1 MPRSRGG
8 GFTSCVSRDG
18 AGQVFG
24 VKLSVTTQS
33 EESAS
38 RLANAFAAAVKAE
51 QRRTGEGKACAPAPS
66 PAIGSRRRTRE
77 PTK

>member
-1 MPRSRGG
+1 
-8 GFTSCVSRDG
+8 VSQDG
-18 AGQVFG
+18 AGQVYG

-51 QRRTGEGKACAPAPS
+51 QRRTGEGKASAPPAS
-66 PAIGSRRRTRE
+66 QAIGSRRKARE
-77 PTK
+77 LKK

>member
-1 MPRSRGG
+1 VPRNRGG
-8 GFTSCVSRDG
+8 GFTSCVSQDG
-18 AGQVFG
+18 AGQVYG
-24 VKLSVTTQS
+24 VKLSVTTTN

-51 QRRTGEGKACAPAPS
+51 QRRTGEGKACAPIPAPALS
-66 PAIGSRRRTRE
+66 SRKRARE

>member
-1 MPRSRGG
+1 VPRSRGG
-8 GFTSCVSRDG
+8 GFTACVSQDG

-24 VKLSVTTQS
+24 VKLSVTTGS

-51 QRRTGEGKACAPAPS
+51 QRRTGAGKACTPAPAPVL
-66 PAIGSRRRTRE
+66 GSR
-77 PTK
+77 K

>member
-8 GFTSCVSRDG
+8 SFTACVSQDG
-18 AGQVFG
+18 AGQVYG
-24 VKLSVTTQS
+24 VKLSVTTTS

-51 QRRTGEGKACAPAPS
+51 QRRTGEAKACTPAPS
-66 PAIGSRRRTRE
+66 PASSSRRKARE